1 MRLKPSV
8 LVPLATLAAIGAIEA
23 QQPSARQIAQERAQA
38 ELDAPKL
45 ADVLEFERGMSV
57 ADIGAGGGAVAVVLA
72 RWLGSGRMFATDI
85 GSQQLAT
92 IRKYAAREGLDNVT
106 VIEGAADATNLP
118 RACCDAIFLR
128 HVYHH
133 MTEVEPFNRSLHASL
148 KPGGRLAIIDFV
160 PGESSRAP
168 DGVPASR
175 RGHGITPSE
184 VIAELTASGLMHVK
198 TIDAWPPGDEDPDYF
213 LVLFRRP

>member
-45 ADVLEFERGMSV
+45 ADVLALERGMSV

-133 MTEVEPFNRSLHASL
+133 N
-148 KPGGRLAIIDFV
+148 
-160 PGESSRAP
+160 
-168 DGVPASR
+168 
-175 RGHGITPSE
+175 
-184 VIAELTASGLMHVK
+184 
-198 TIDAWPPGDEDPDYF
+198 
-213 LVLFRRP
+213 